1 MLNLPIPVLLTL
13 TILTGWLNSM
23 LGGYYSKRIHGG
35 GRTLWIY
42 NLGRSVCCGGMI
54 AVLLAWSGGLHT
66 WSLYS
71 VLLGLLM
78 GMADVWGLAANLK
91 AFALGPFSYTTV
103 IVSLSSV
110 IPALSGLF
118 WGETV
123 TAVQWC
129 GVLLMLICLVLSP
142 EYATG
147 RGPKKQI
154 GAKWLLLSLIAAVA
168 SGATG
173 VLQKLHQN
181 SAHSEETGALL
192 LSCFAVSAL
201 LSAGTLA
208 RTARTRESPTMHQRP
223 AVLWGIPC
231 LAGCVFAFPHTI
243 NLFLSGKLDA
253 VILFPLINL
262 LPMLLAMVSGIVL
275 FREKLSPRRWCGVC
289 AGILAAVCISG
300 IF

>member
-1 MLNLPIPVLLTL
+1 MLNLPVPLLLAL
-13 TILTGWLNSM
+13 TILTSWLNSM
-23 LGGYYSKRIHGG
+23 LGGCYSKRIHGG
-35 GRTLWIY
+35 GRTLWRY

-110 IPALSGLF
+110 IPALSGLL

-147 RGPKKQI
+147 SEPKKQV
-154 GAKWLLLSLIAAVA
+154 GAKWLLLSLIAALA

-181 SAHSEETGALL
+181 STHSDETGALL
-192 LSCFAVSAL
+192 LSCFVVSAL
-201 LSAGTLA
+201 LSAGMLA
-208 RTARTRESPTMHQRP
+208 RTARTQEAPHGRP
-223 AVLWGIPC
+223 ALLWGLPC
-231 LAGCVFAFPHTI
+231 LAGCVFAFQHTI

-262 LPMLLAMVSGIVL
+262 LPMLLAMLSGLVL
-275 FREKLSPRRWCGVC
+275 FRERLSLRQWCGVC

-300 IF
+300 LF